1 MVGVDSA
8 SGGGSESTDLPED
21 VSYDIQ
27 PHADEPERLAT
38 TIASDIITRCRVE
51 KANTVARAHVTW

>member
-1 MVGVDSA
+1 MAGVDSA

-27 PHADEPERLAT
+27 PPADGPRRLGT
-38 TIASDIITRCRVE
+38 TTASAAVVTSGMKKQVLL
-51 KANTVARAHVTW
+51 HVRT

>member
-27 PHADEPERLAT
+27 PRADGGPRRLGT
-38 TIASDIITRCRVE
+38 TTASAAVVTSGMKKQILL
-51 KANTVARAHVTW
+51 HVRT